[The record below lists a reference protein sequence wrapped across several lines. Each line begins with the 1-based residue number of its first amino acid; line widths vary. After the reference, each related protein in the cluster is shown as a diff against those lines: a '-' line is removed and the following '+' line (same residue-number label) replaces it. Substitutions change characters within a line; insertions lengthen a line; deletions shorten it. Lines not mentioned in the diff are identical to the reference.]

1 MKFLKL
7 RYILP
12 SIIAIILL
20 IVAGLYFIGGLKEH
34 SIKTDKLIFNPN
46 NFADLDQESLSKE
59 YKVAANDK
67 YSMFID
73 ETTTIIKI
81 VENST
86 CTNTNDS
93 STCSAVYSSAKSVSD
108 YNEEKSNLIVRY
120 FDENGR
126 ANTTGFN
133 TFEYSVAY
141 YDKLQGITV
150 PHYKLNYIENGVDI
164 LYEIGNFT
172 NIKSFFPS
180 NFTRLAFDDL
190 FRGN

>member
-133 TFEYSVAY
+133 
-141 YDKLQGITV
+141 
-150 PHYKLNYIENGVDI
+150 
-164 LYEIGNFT
+164 
-172 NIKSFFPS
+172 
-180 NFTRLAFDDL
+180 
-190 FRGN
+190 